1 MAQAAGGWRERM
13 AWDVEGGYSSPRCR
27 TSQHP
32 LRKHGGDLP
41 TGEEATPPSWP
52 WGQQAAAGSW
62 GGAVRR
68 GQCPSPPISFF
79 FPKAI
84 LGNRPIQ
91 GPLEARGALCKAPS
105 TREIEP
111 EKYDPGDSV
120 PGPRCA
126 LDSKVSGNKATE
138 TLHEAKHGRIEAP
151 KEGSAPK
158 LPIILTR
165 LLFGACLPASH
176 ILYG

>member
-1 MAQAAGGWRERM
+1 MAQAAGGWPGMWREDAPPPGAERVSTLSGSM
-13 AWDVEGGYSSPRCR
+13 VGTCPQERK
-27 TSQHP
+27 QP
-32 LRKHGGDLP
+32 LPAGHGGSRQLP
-41 TGEEATPPSWP
+41 GV
-52 WGQQAAAGSW
+52 G

-120 PGPRCA
+120 PGPRYA